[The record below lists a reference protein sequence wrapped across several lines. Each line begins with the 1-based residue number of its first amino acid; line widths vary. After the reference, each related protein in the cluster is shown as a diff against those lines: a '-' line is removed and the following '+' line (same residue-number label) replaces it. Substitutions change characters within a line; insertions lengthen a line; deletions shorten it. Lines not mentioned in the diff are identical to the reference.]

1 MAKVYAMIADGTEE
15 VECLAVVDL
24 LRRSKID
31 TVLVAAKED
40 REVVTS
46 HGIRIQAD
54 AAVGEVDFSDA
65 DVIFLPG
72 GMPGSVHLSQCE
84 PLIQALKAQ
93 NQAGKRIAAICA
105 APAVVLGHHGLL
117 RGKRATCFP
126 GFEEELN
133 GAIVVDQGVVTD
145 GNITTAK
152 GLGVALDLGL
162 ELLGLL
168 DSREN
173 AAKIKASIQY
183 DQV

>member
-133 GAIVVDQGVVTD
+133 GAIVVDQGC
-145 GNITTAK
+145 GNRWEYYDCK
-152 GLGVALDLGL
+152 GTGRCLDLGL
-162 ELLGLL
+162 ELVKLL
-168 DSREN
+168 IDEKT
-173 AAKIKASIQY
+173 ADDLKKTIQY
-183 DQV
+183 A

>member
-1 MAKVYAMIADGTEE
+1 MTKVYAMIADGTEE

-24 LRRSKID
+24 LRRSNIE
-31 TVLVAAKED
+31 TVLVAAKD
-40 REVVTS
+40 SREVVTS

-54 AAVGEVDFSDA
+54 AAAGEADFSDA

-72 GMPGSVHLSQCE
+72 GMPGSVHLSQYE

-93 NQAGKRIAAICA
+93 DQAGKRIAAICA
-105 APAVVLGHHGLL
+105 APAVVLGHHGFL

-162 ELLGLL
+162 ELVRLL
-168 DSREN
+168 IDEKT
-173 AAKIKASIQY
+173 ADDLKKTIQY
-183 DQV
+183 A

>member
-46 HGIRIQAD
+46 HGIQAD

-162 ELLGLL
+162 ELVKLL
-168 DSREN
+168 IDEKT
-173 AAKIKASIQY
+173 ADDLKKTIQY
-183 DQV
+183 A

>member
-117 RGKRATCFP
+117 RGKRGSSYGACRARVSLRSCFAECFP
-126 GFEEELN
+126 FRSTVQAESIHYRCTE
-133 GAIVVDQGVVTD
+133 
-145 GNITTAK
+145 
-152 GLGVALDLGL
+152 GLPHPGGI
-162 ELLGLL
+162 
-168 DSREN
+168 SR
-173 AAKIKASIQY
+173 
-183 DQV
+183 

>member
-93 NQAGKRIAAICA
+93 NQAGKR
-105 APAVVLGHHGLL
+105 
-117 RGKRATCFP
+117 ATCFP

-162 ELLGLL
+162 ELVKLL
-168 DSREN
+168 IDEKT
-173 AAKIKASIQY
+173 ADDLKKTIQY
-183 DQV
+183 A